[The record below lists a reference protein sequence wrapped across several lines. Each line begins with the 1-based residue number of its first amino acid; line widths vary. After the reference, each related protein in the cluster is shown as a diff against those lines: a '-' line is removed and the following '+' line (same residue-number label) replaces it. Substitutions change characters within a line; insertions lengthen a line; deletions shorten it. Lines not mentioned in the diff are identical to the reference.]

1 MAPAVPLV
9 MRCCITNLTPRG
21 GSVVRITSLKLSI
34 LASVLMAFA
43 VVPVASA
50 TTFDVFQGTTLVAT
64 ATVTTGGTCA
74 AGSICV
80 TLTGVGG
87 NQIRTGGP
95 TVGFSGSNISS
106 LGITGYTGSGNIG
119 SGTCGGMGGQ
129 SLCFDVTGNGANGTF
144 SSVSLVLT
152 GATNLSSITGIGIHI
167 VGPACG
173 TGNNGAFNT
182 CFTTSS
188 TPSTPPPTVPEPGTL
203 GLLGT
208 GLVGIAGML
217 RRRFR
222 S

>member
-1 MAPAVPLV
+1 
-9 MRCCITNLTPRG
+9 
-21 GSVVRITSLKLSI
+21 VRITSLKLSI
-34 LASVLMAFA
+34 LAAVLMAFA
-43 VVPVASA
+43 IVPAASA

-64 ATVTTGGTCA
+64 ATVTTGGSCA
-74 AGSICV
+74 ANSICV

-95 TVGFSGSNISS
+95 TVGFSGTSLSG
-106 LGITGYTGSGNIG
+106 LGISLYSGSGTIAA
-119 SGTCGGMGGQ
+119 GTCGGMVGQ
-129 SLCFDVTGNGANGTF
+129 TLCFDVTGQGANGTF
-144 SSVSLVLT
+144 SSINIVLS
-152 GATNLSSITGIGIHI
+152 GATSLTNITGVGIHI

-173 TGNNGAFNT
+173 TDPTTGGFAT

-217 RRRFR
+217 RRRFL